1 MACSAGVKAAIC
13 CALIGAIIVIISVI
27 SVMVARHQ
35 APIEIK
41 GAYAHIQQITEVRN
55 SLIELDNR
63 TNFSGIGLGCVLVL
77 IILLMSARA
86 SHHCIVKKP
95 SKARKREVSAQREA
109 RLIKIEGLLKAK
121 GYMV

>member
-1 MACSAGVKAAIC
+1 MACSAKVKTAIC
-13 CALIGAIIVIISVI
+13 CALIGAFIVIISVL
-27 SVMVARHQ
+27 SVVVARHQ

-41 GAYAHIQQITEVRN
+41 GANAHVQQITEVRN
-55 SLIELDNR
+55 SLIQLDNR
-63 TNFSGIGLGCVLVL
+63 INISGVGLGCVLVL

-95 SKARKREVSAQREA
+95 SKARKREISAQRKD
-109 RLIKIEGLLKAK
+109 RLLKIEGLLKAK